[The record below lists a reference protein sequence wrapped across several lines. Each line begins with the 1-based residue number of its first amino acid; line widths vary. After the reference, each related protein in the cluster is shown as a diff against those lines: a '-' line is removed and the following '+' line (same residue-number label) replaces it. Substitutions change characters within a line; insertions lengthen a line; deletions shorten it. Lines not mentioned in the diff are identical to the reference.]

1 MHRSYI
7 RDCYSRSH
15 NSANIK
21 YKHSLIKYRSYKNFN
36 QAAFLEDLSFV
47 PWNICESFDDPNDA
61 LSCWVKLFLEVVEKH
76 APLKQRRVKKSK
88 QPEWL
93 TEEMINA
100 MSIRDKFARLNDD
113 QNRKLW
119 RNKSNNLVRK
129 GKTTYYKKL
138 IESNIGNSRKL
149 WNFIKDLA
157 PEKSKVSPT
166 TLKDGDVILSNLQ
179 DICDSFNEFFAQIGN
194 SIVDSLPDSRNEN
207 DYVRLDFINTHTD
220 VNSVFDI
227 PQVSVDFVREELRK
241 LDDEKSMG
249 LDGISPKLLRLGATA
264 IAPSITRILNL
275 SIATSTFPDDWKVA
289 KVVPIYKQGSVQERQ
304 NFRPI
309 SVLPALSKL
318 LDRHVHISFYEFLK
332 ENKLLHKAQSGF
344 RNLFSCETAVTH
356 LIDKWAKTI
365 NEGHMNGVV
374 LLDLR
379 KAFDLIDH
387 SILLKKLRMYKCSTN
402 SVDWFS
408 SYLSNRYQ
416 RTAVNSKISSQLPM
430 TKGVPQGSILGP
442 LLFIV
447 FINDLP
453 LNIPNGDIDMY
464 ADDSTITTSAKTVN
478 QINGNL
484 NEVLDKVS
492 NWCNKN
498 KMIPNTNKTK
508 CMLIASWQKRLHLP
522 QNEDLCVLL
531 NGIPLE
537 NITSK
542 PLLGVTIN
550 HNLSWEDHINSTVS
564 KINKNIALLRR
575 IKRYL
580 PLQTRKLFFNAHILP
595 HMDYCSIVWSG
606 SPHVKKITL
615 AQKRAA
621 RVILDITDNCY
632 PSKDMFSALN
642 WMPIMDRIEYR
653 KAIMVYKSLN
663 HLCPEYMTNMFK
675 YVKQV
680 HTRTTRSSSTND
692 LYLPPGKYKQLYMNT
707 FGYSSV
713 KIWNTLSAN
722 IRESTSLKDFKR
734 KYLTNYFLTSNK

>member
-1 MHRSYI
+1 MSLFKTVKKDEKDGKLPFLDVEIFRSDGKFSTSVYRKPTFTGLFTNFHSFIPLAYKLSLVSCLLHRIFNLCSTYENFHAQPEVV
-7 RDCYSRSH
+7 RKLFNLNGFPSH
-15 NSANIK
+15 MFDHLVRRFLDNMFDPKPTLYTVPKKIVYFCLPFTGS
-21 YKHSLIKYRSYKNFN
+21 HSL
-36 QAAFLEDLSFV
+36 Q
-47 PWNICESFDDPNDA
+47 
-61 LSCWVKLFLEVVEKH
+61 
-76 APLKQRRVKKSK
+76 
-88 QPEWL
+88 
-93 TEEMINA
+93 
-100 MSIRDKFARLNDD
+100 IR
-113 QNRKLW
+113 
-119 RNKSNNLVRK
+119 
-129 GKTTYYKKL
+129 
-138 IESNIGNSRKL
+138 
-149 WNFIKDLA
+149 
-157 PEKSKVSPT
+157 
-166 TLKDGDVILSNLQ
+166 
-179 DICDSFNEFFAQIGN
+179 
-194 SIVDSLPDSRNEN
+194 
-207 DYVRLDFINTHTD
+207 
-220 VNSVFDI
+220 
-227 PQVSVDFVREELRK
+227 
-241 LDDEKSMG
+241 
-249 LDGISPKLLRLGATA
+249 
-264 IAPSITRILNL
+264 
-275 SIATSTFPDDWKVA
+275 
-289 KVVPIYKQGSVQERQ
+289 
-304 NFRPI
+304 NFRN
-309 SVLPALSKL
+309 L
-318 LDRHVHISFYEFLK
+318 
-332 ENKLLHKAQSGF
+332 F

-365 NEGHMNGVV
+365 NEGHMNGVA

-416 RTAVNSKISSQLPM
+416 RTAVNGKISSQLPM

-484 NEVLDKVS
+484 NEVMDKMS